1 MRKLVCSF
9 LLAVLL
15 TYSGEASAQDGT
27 SRGKVASI
35 STTSDSQVHTYK
47 LYYRWNEVDI
57 DRSYLNNS
65 ENIEQIV
72 RHLQLS
78 PQIDSIT
85 IYSYASPEGVYE
97 HNAHLASARAKAA
110 RRFILKNL
118 PKDSKLGKNGI
129 SLHPVAEN
137 WDGLREAVEK
147 DYHRL
152 ASAGNGCASTLCRNS
167 DSPLGYASGR
177 AFLCSFRPSLI

>member
-9 LLAVLL
+9 LLTVLL
-15 TYSGEASAQDGT
+15 AYSGEASAQDGT
-27 SRGKVASI
+27 SRGKVTSI

-78 PQIDSIT
+78 PQLTASPSIPTHPLKAFTSIT
-85 IYSYASPEGVYE
+85 P
-97 HNAHLASARAKAA
+97 
-110 RRFILKNL
+110 
-118 PKDSKLGKNGI
+118 I
-129 SLHPVAEN
+129 SLPPVQKRP
-137 WDGLREAVEK
+137 G
-147 DYHRL
+147 
-152 ASAGNGCASTLCRNS
+152 AS
-167 DSPLGYASGR
+167 
-177 AFLCSFRPSLI
+177 F